1 MEILK
6 QPQYEPL
13 SVEKQ
18 VLIIYAGTNGH
29 LDRFDVSEALAY
41 QTELFRFIEARR
53 AGILVALRE
62 KKVMS
67 DELKAEIE
75 SALKEFGQQFAAA
88 RKAA

>member
-6 QPQYEPL
+6 QPQYQPL

-29 LDRFDVSEALAY
+29 LDRFDVSEVLAY
-41 QTELFRFIEARR
+41 ETELFRFIDTQR
-53 AGILVALRE
+53 AGILTALRE
-62 KKVMS
+62 KKAVS

-75 SALKEFGQQFAAA
+75 SALKEFGAQFSAT